1 MSSCENADAAW
12 LRRAIDLSA
21 DNLDGEKG
29 GPFGAVIVQDG
40 QLIGEGANRVL
51 ADHDPTAHAEMVA
64 IRAASAAL
72 GQDHLGGAVLY
83 TSCEP
88 CPMCLAAAYWAGIG
102 RIVWANSRLDAESIG
117 FGDALIYQEIGKPAA
132 ARQIAGQQLL
142 AEEGRAVFARWQER
156 NPGLTYGP
164 KVAPDQAGPGD

>member
-1 MSSCENADAAW
+1 MGKCENNDEVW
-12 LRRAIDLSA
+12 LRHAIALSA
-21 DNLDGEKG
+21 GNLDGDKG
-29 GPFGAVIVQDG
+29 GPFGAVIVSQG
-40 QLIGEGANRVL
+40 RLIGEGANRVL
-51 ADHDPTAHAEMVA
+51 LDHDPTAHAEMVA
-64 IRAASAAL
+64 IRTASSAL
-72 GQDHLGGAVLY
+72 GQDHLDGAVLY

-102 RIVWANSRLDAESIG
+102 RIVWANSRRDAEAIG

-142 AEEGRAVFARWQER
+142 AEEGRAVFTRWKEN

-164 KVAPDQAGPGD
+164 KVVSDQTGTGA